1 MDCLIN
7 TLKLFTTQNNI
18 AFADY
23 HNYSIDLLKF
33 NNSRVKKDTIIL
45 LSPKSSINKIQDSDI
60 DIKIPFIDGR
70 DYQVGNRNDV
80 FNKLN
85 EIRNECNFSKAKLSI
100 VVYGKE
106 HTNLFDTLK
115 TNNSY
120 VIVYFEHVKLSN
132 KENYFNLDEL

>member
-7 TLKLFTTQNNI
+7 TLELFSIKNNI

-23 HNYSIDLLKF
+23 HNYSIDFEF
-33 NNSRVKKDTIIL
+33 NNFRGHKDAIIL
-45 LSPKSSINKIQDSDI
+45 LGPKSYLNKPRDYDQ
-60 DIKIPFIDGR
+60 DIKIPFIDGK
-70 DYQVGNRNDV
+70 DYQLGRNDI

-85 EIRNECNFSKAKLSI
+85 EIRTEYDLSKNKVSI

-106 HTNLFDTLK
+106 HTNLYDTLK

-120 VIVYFEHVKLSN
+120 VIVYFEHIKVPKV
-132 KENYFNLDEL
+132 ENYFNLDEL